1 MIPSA
6 DYCISIFS
14 NRGDIDL
21 EDLINQINKILH
33 LAYNYYI
40 KSGHF
45 ESYIHSWPIFASC
58 KETSSCSTLS
68 EKNLNA
74 KGMVLN

>member
-33 LAYNYYI
+33 LAYNY
-40 KSGHF
+40 
-45 ESYIHSWPIFASC
+45 
-58 KETSSCSTLS
+58 
-68 EKNLNA
+68 
-74 KGMVLN
+74 